1 MYEFSLLIESVISR
15 FVTVKT
21 PCLTI
26 LYYFLKILGSLFR
39 GTFWVFYRTIDTSH
53 LGIFLFLE
61 FFDLDSLRNDRRF
74 TRSIDWWRSN
84 CQSRDIIIRGIY
96 YCCVAYRDSEITMLN
111 CTNFLKFID
120 SHAYGF
126 PFFVKLF
133 NNFLRIIDSS
143 RLGGFLFSL
152 LWIVY
157 GMIESSPEYR
167 FICVATEVRILLFV
181 RYFLVILRIVTV
193 KTPC

>member
-26 LYYFLKILGSLFR
+26 PYYFLKILGSLFR
-39 GTFWVFYRTIDTSH
+39 GTFWGFLRTIDTSH
-53 LGIFLFLE
+53 LGIFLFSE

-74 TRSIDWWRSN
+74 TRSIDWWRWN

-96 YCCVAYRDSEITMLN
+96 YCYVAYRDSEITMLN
-111 CTNFLKFID
+111 CTNFLKFIG

-126 PFFVKLF
+126 PFFVELF
-133 NNFLRIIDSS
+133 SNFLETDSS
-143 RLGGFLFSL
+143 RLGVFLFSL

-167 FICVATEVRILLFV
+167 FICVTTEARILLIV
-181 RYFLVILRIVTV
+181 RIFLSY
-193 KTPC
+193 CASWQ